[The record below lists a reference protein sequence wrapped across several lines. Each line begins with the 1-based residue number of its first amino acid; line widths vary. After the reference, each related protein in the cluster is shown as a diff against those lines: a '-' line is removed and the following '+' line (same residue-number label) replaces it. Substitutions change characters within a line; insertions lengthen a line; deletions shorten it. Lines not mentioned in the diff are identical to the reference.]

1 MLSKMPD
8 PCGPGKLFAPVH
20 SINLRTEI
28 PGPKSRQILA
38 RRAAAVGKGLSTP
51 APVVAARAHGALVW
65 DVDGNTF
72 IDFAGRN
79 GALVL
84 GHTPEPI
91 IEALTAQAESLIHLG
106 EMVAP
111 TEQYIR
117 VCELLNELTPDMAG
131 PKKSILFSTE
141 AEAIENA
148 IRAARAFTG
157 RETIISFEGGEPG
170 FGAFAPEVHRFPFP
184 DVFRRSP
191 RLTDDTIIDRAIAA
205 FEQGLASRADP
216 RDVAA
221 VIIEPAQGEGGCK
234 LVPPRFMQHIARRC
248 QKTGML
254 LVVDETQM
262 GLARTGKMFA
272 VEHFGV
278 RPDILVTA
286 SSIAAGLPLSA
297 ITGRAEVVDSLQP
310 AASGVNPLACAAAI
324 CALTQMRD
332 EDLPRRAA
340 QIGELARE
348 RMLDWQR
355 RWPKIGDVRGLGAL
369 LALELVSEPGATTP
383 GVDEAARVVSEAAQN
398 GLLILKAGPYG
409 NCIPLL
415 FPLVIPEEQLNEG
428 LDVLELALERAL
440 A

>member
-1 MLSKMPD
+1 MPPSKMPD

-20 SINLRTEI
+20 SINIRTEI
-28 PGPKSRQILA
+28 PGPKSRSILA
-38 RRAAAVGKGLSTP
+38 RRAAAVGKGLSAS
-51 APVVAARAHGALVW
+51 APVVAARAHGALIW

-72 IDFAGRN
+72 IDFAGGS
-79 GALVL
+79 GAL
-84 GHTPEPI
+84 GHTPESVV
-91 IEALTAQAESLIHLG
+91 EALTAQAESQIYIG

-111 TEQYIR
+111 TEGYIR
-117 VCELLNELTPDMAG
+117 VCELLNELTPDMGG
-131 PKKSILFSTE
+131 PKRSILFSAE
-141 AEAIENA
+141 AQAIENA

-157 RETIISFEGGEPG
+157 RKAIIRFEGGEPS
-170 FGAFAPEVHRFPFP
+170 FGPFAPEVHRFPFP
-184 DVFRRSP
+184 DLFRRSP
-191 RLTDDTIIDRAIAA
+191 GLHDDEIIDQTIAA
-205 FEQGLASRADP
+205 IERGLASRADP

-221 VIIEPAQGEGGCK
+221 VIIEPVQGEGGCK
-234 LVPPRFMQHIARRC
+234 PVPLRFMQHVARRC
-248 QKTGML
+248 QETGML
-254 LVVDETQM
+254 LVVDEIQT
-262 GLARTGKMFA
+262 GFARTGKMFA

-278 RPDILVTA
+278 QPDILVTA

-324 CALTQMRD
+324 CTLSQMRD

-340 QIGELARE
+340 QIGDLVRE
-348 RMLDWQR
+348 RMLGWQR
-355 RWPKIGDVRGLGAL
+355 HWPKIGDVRGLGAL
-369 LALELVSEPGATTP
+369 LALELVTEPGTTTP

-398 GLLILKAGPYG
+398 GLLILRGGLHG
-409 NCIPLL
+409 NCIRLF